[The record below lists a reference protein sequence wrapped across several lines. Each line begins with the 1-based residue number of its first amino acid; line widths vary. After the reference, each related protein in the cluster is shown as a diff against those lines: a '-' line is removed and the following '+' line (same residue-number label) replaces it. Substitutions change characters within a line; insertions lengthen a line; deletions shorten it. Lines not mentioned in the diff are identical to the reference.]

1 MEDIYYNKYI
11 KYKTKYLELKEQSG
25 TGFFYSSNE
34 EIYGP
39 NYEKLN
45 KCIILTEVIKEI
57 INIKGVEFI
66 KKIIKNLSKENEV
79 KVLQTI
85 VDEEIKEIKEIINNN
100 IKEKEEEKIQKN
112 NIKKLEKINKIIIN
126 SKIDKLSKNKHLSD
140 IRLDNIVSV
149 LNNIEEVLFNSL
161 YNHTILPKIYEIF
174 NEKFE
179 AAKTKKLEA
188 EKATYDKNM
197 NMIIIV
203 YNTFCIVMEDYNNYY
218 NSYYDNIII
227 KNYEDYYNFQKVEE
241 ESKKKDIIIKNTENK
256 NILIKSL
263 NDIQPKVPLLIKT
276 IELYFYFLN
285 FYIENDI
292 KPHSTFIKDITKKP
306 FQEIPCFHNQ
316 NSHRKTQLLFK
327 TVNINKNQSQ

>member
-1 MEDIYYNKYI
+1 
-11 KYKTKYLELKEQSG
+11 
-25 TGFFYSSNE
+25 
-34 EIYGP
+34 
-39 NYEKLN
+39 
-45 KCIILTEVIKEI
+45 
-57 INIKGVEFI
+57 
-66 KKIIKNLSKENEV
+66 
-79 KVLQTI
+79 
-85 VDEEIKEIKEIINNN
+85 
-100 IKEKEEEKIQKN
+100 
-112 NIKKLEKINKIIIN
+112 
-126 SKIDKLSKNKHLSD
+126 
-140 IRLDNIVSV
+140 
-149 LNNIEEVLFNSL
+149 
-161 YNHTILPKIYEIF
+161 
-174 NEKFE
+174 
-179 AAKTKKLEA
+179 
-188 EKATYDKNM
+188 
-197 NMIIIV
+197 MIIIV